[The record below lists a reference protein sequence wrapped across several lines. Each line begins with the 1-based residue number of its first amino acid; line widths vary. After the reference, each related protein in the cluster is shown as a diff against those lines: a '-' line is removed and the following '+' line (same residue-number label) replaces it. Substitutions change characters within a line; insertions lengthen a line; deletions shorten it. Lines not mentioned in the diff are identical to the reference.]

1 MEEIHSAIAKK
12 ELPLQ
17 DRARILSASNEHAS
31 IWLTK
36 LPTEP
41 HFQLSGTD
49 LAIAIRHRIGLAP
62 TDHEGVACMGC
73 NKSIT
78 DSNHDHYHVCR
89 RLVSATIA
97 RHNTILSAV
106 QTIATTA
113 GSQVQREYRTAA
125 IDYKKKFR
133 IGSNKKPVDLHRLV
147 YSLDS
152 CFSSRKVSSTYDR
165 MHPSVVSIIT
175 SSLTYRSPH
184 RLHYRTSSGRILQ
197 HDYLPPNV
205 VKQSNAKST
214 AKSQLWNMRISTEL

>member
-1 MEEIHSAIAKK
+1 MKIRWAQTEIMEEIHSAIAKK

-62 TDHEGVACMGC
+62 TDHAGVACMGC

-97 RHNTILSAV
+97 RHNTVLSAV

-125 IDYKKKFR
+125 IDYKK
-133 IGSNKKPVDLHRLV
+133 
-147 YSLDS
+147 
-152 CFSSRKVSSTYDR
+152 SSELESIRNQSTYDR
-165 MHPSVVSIIT
+165 MQPFVVSIIT

-184 RLHYRTSSGRILQ
+184 RLHYRTSSGKILQ

-205 VKQSNAKST
+205 VK
-214 AKSQLWNMRISTEL
+214 